1 MHLFLGGGIERSKF
15 KMTQVQW
22 IFESVTHYCK
32 KSAATLKIGLNSVTL
47 GFFRRR
53 YTIKAMLGLSKVS
66 KYVITS
72 LTMRCSSTG
81 RAYRPIMVTADLRLK
96 RRQSSKCS
104 VAAGKSVE
112 QLVRAARRDNM
123 KTDIYDVKSLQHY
136 RLSDPTADSDPRP
149 GDCRWLVGA
158 WWAWS
163 DDATWPAAAALR
175 WRYTTVWRHHLPPR
189 LRHHWTTRR
198 RSAAQLNTHRIDTLT
213 YNVNNWA

>member
-1 MHLFLGGGIERSKF
+1 LGGGDRKVKVQDDAGSVNFRIGDALLQEIRCDIENWF
-15 KMTQVQW
+15 KQCYAG
-22 IFESVTHYCK
+22 IFPT
-32 KSAATLKIGLNSVTL
+32 KI
-47 GFFRRR
+47 

-149 GDCRWLVGA
+149 GDCR
-158 WWAWS
+158 
-163 DDATWPAAAALR
+163 
-175 WRYTTVWRHHLPPR
+175 
-189 LRHHWTTRR
+189 
-198 RSAAQLNTHRIDTLT
+198 
-213 YNVNNWA
+213 